1 MTNDSEEGHNLQ
13 DDTTGQ
19 TDVWRVGAIAFAVA
33 IAAWMIFL
41 FFSPPRIPSG
51 DVTCFKDPGINLA
64 QGRGLVE
71 LITPGNPT
79 LTPKFYSNYPPLF
92 PALYGLYVSQ
102 FGVGP
107 TADQFFDFILSAGA
121 AVLFWFFV
129 TPRHADRRGRIPSL
143 MLLGI
148 LIMMLPVGPFWT
160 QRERPDSL
168 GLIVMMASLW
178 VARTRLTPKR
188 AFLATFIAGVGCL
201 ISPFTFVMNGIA
213 LGWIILLEGGPLLP
227 FRGSRATR
235 LLTLVAAAS
244 AGVIIPFASLFL
256 IQWLNDPES
265 AARFVGNA
273 MGKST
278 GGRAGTGYLASLIAG
293 DFRTYLGAFSRF
305 DSLRYKWMLAHLIF
319 VVAVSTLYLI
329 RGTTP
334 HSRWQAL
341 ATLSLAAVPLIV
353 FPYQPCYMSLTAAMV
368 LILFVLLDGKAE
380 RQATLSN
387 RWVTA
392 AGVGFIALVAAPF
405 MLREFV
411 IAFDARDSYQRT
423 LAMIRQINSDPNR
436 PNQLVATTAGTYF
449 LFKQAGFE
457 AVEIAYLQRPEDIA
471 RVDVF
476 AINTMGES
484 DGAPHQFPDWWVA
497 ENMEPVHLASKSL
510 DGSTIPDVKL
520 FGISVF
526 RRRSWEPDLY
536 RYKQ

>member
-1 MTNDSEEGHNLQ
+1 MTNDPKKGCNLQ
-13 DDTTGQ
+13 DDTTGR
-19 TDVWRVGAIAFAVA
+19 TDVWRVGAIAFALA
-33 IAAWMIFL
+33 IACWMIFL
-41 FFSPPRIPSG
+41 CLSPPRITGG
-51 DVTCFKDPGINLA
+51 DITCFKDPGVNLA
-64 QGRGLVE
+64 MGRGLVE
-71 LITPGNPT
+71 LVTPGNPT
-79 LTPKFYSNYPPLF
+79 LTPKFYANYPPLF

-107 TADQFFDFILSAGA
+107 TADQIFDFILSAGA

-143 MLLGI
+143 ILLGI

-160 QRERPDSL
+160 LRERPDAL
-168 GLIVMMASLW
+168 GLIVMMASFW

-188 AFLATFIAGVGCL
+188 AFLATFIAGIGCL

-213 LGWIILLEGGPLLP
+213 LGWIFLLEGGPLFP
-227 FRGSRATR
+227 IRGSRATR

-278 GGRAGTGYLASLIAG
+278 GGRAGTGYLASLLAG
-293 DFRTYLGAFSRF
+293 DIRTYLGAFSRF

-319 VVAVSTLYLI
+319 VVAVTTLYLI
-329 RGTTP
+329 RGTTK

-368 LILFVLLDGKAE
+368 LILFVLLDRKTKHE
-380 RQATLSN
+380 ATLSN

-392 AGVGFIALVAAPF
+392 TGVGFIALVAAPF

-411 IAFDARDSYQRT
+411 IAFDARESYQRT
-423 LAMIRQINSDPNR
+423 LAMIREINSDPNR
-436 PNQLVATTAGTYF
+436 PNHLVATTAGTYF

-457 AVEIAYLQRPEDIA
+457 AVEIAYLQQPEDIA

-476 AINTMGES
+476 AINTMGEY
-484 DGAPHQFPDWWVA
+484 DGAPHKFPDWWVA
-497 ENMEPVHLASKSL
+497 EKMEQVHVANKSP

-520 FGISVF
+520 FGVSLY
-526 RRRSWEPDLY
+526 RRRSWEPDLF
-536 RYKQ
+536 RHKQ

>member
-1 MTNDSEEGHNLQ
+1 M
-13 DDTTGQ
+13 
-19 TDVWRVGAIAFAVA
+19 
-33 IAAWMIFL
+33 
-41 FFSPPRIPSG
+41 
-51 DVTCFKDPGINLA
+51 TCFKDPGINLA

-71 LITPGNPT
+71 LVTPGNPT
-79 LTPKFYSNYPPLF
+79 LTPKFYANYPPLF

-102 FGVGP
+102 FGVSV
-107 TADQFFDFILSAGA
+107 TADQIFDLILSAGA

-129 TPRHADRRGRIPSL
+129 TPRHADRCGRILSL
-143 MLLGI
+143 ILLGI
-148 LIMMLPVGPFWT
+148 LILMLPVGPFWT

-188 AFLATFIAGVGCL
+188 AFLATFIAGIGCL

-227 FRGSRATR
+227 LRGPRTTR
-235 LLTLVAAAS
+235 LLSLMAAAS
-244 AGVIIPFASLFL
+244 AGVIVPLASLFL
-256 IQWLNDPES
+256 IQWFHDPEWVT
-265 AARFVGNA
+265 RFLGNA
-273 MGKST
+273 MGRST
-278 GGRAGTGYLASLIAG
+278 GGRSGTGYLASLLTG

-319 VVAVSTLYLI
+319 VVAVTTLYLI
-329 RGTTP
+329 RGTTR
-334 HSRWQAL
+334 HSRWQVL

-405 MLREFV
+405 MLREFI

-423 LAMIRQINSDPNR
+423 LATIRQINSDPDR
-436 PNQLVATTAGTYF
+436 PSHLVATTSGTYF

-471 RVDVF
+471 RVELF
-476 AINTMGES
+476 AINTMGEF
-484 DGAPHQFPDWWVA
+484 DGAAHKFPDWWVP
-497 ENMEPVHLASKSL
+497 EKMEPVHLADKSR
-510 DGSTIPDVKL
+510 DGAAVPDVRL
-520 FGISVF
+520 FGISIF
-526 RRRSWEPDLY
+526 RRRSWEPDLF